1 MGLETWSQRSLRLA
15 LELVRSLEGEE
26 PEVKEIYG
34 ALCHSFPVMVR
45 QCGLVQ
51 ALAFAAGK
59 AALGEEGG
67 RGGEEASRER
77 ARARAYRLLL
87 DHVGRVLGVE
97 DPVQSVAQG
106 DALLYMGQTRRV
118 LGTWAYLK
126 RFAAS
131 VLGVHTGVRGE
142 PGQGEELA

>member
-1 MGLETWSQRSLRLA
+1 MGLETRSQRSLRLA

-67 RGGEEASRER
+67 EGGGGLQGKGARQGLPAPSGSRGAGAGSGGSRTVGGAGGCPPLHGANPSGFGDLGLPQALCRERPGSPHGGER
-77 ARARAYRLLL
+77 
-87 DHVGRVLGVE
+87 
-97 DPVQSVAQG
+97 
-106 DALLYMGQTRRV
+106 
-118 LGTWAYLK
+118 
-126 RFAAS
+126 
-131 VLGVHTGVRGE
+131 
-142 PGQGEELA
+142 